1 MRELLRRKD
10 SSVRRGALDVLDSW
24 SGRALTPAAVEAA
37 LDAATVAY
45 PETPGVA
52 GHPDE
57 LWVRLLWLHPSNVP
71 AKDVLRVYGM
81 AGDRVRR
88 ALLHLLALRADDEAL
103 DALVE
108 LLGDERRATQLPTP
122 SYVTLAPVLEHP
134 DSLRLVPALVQ
145 LSTRPGWSWEAAGA
159 LRQMEM
165 DGRLGHA
172 QRRAVVKGVVPVVRT
187 LVDACDRASA
197 VSGER
202 VDVAR
207 TDRERLRVL
216 ASLLAV
222 MPGEESSLALYR
234 MLSSADPKVAAHA
247 AVALVA
253 RSEPVAPERLELV
266 ARDAVARVD
275 LYEGFMAEGVLTEV
289 PELFDDKVSMAEA
302 ELVRW
307 LSAPTEL
314 GRHPDEIEYLG
325 PYTVVTDDGPE
336 VLHLFRFRMR
346 APHWSSNRGW
356 LVGAAGRWAH
366 SVYLAED
373 DCPVDAHVAQ
383 LLDSMATWDAD

>member
-1 MRELLRRKD
+1 VRELLRRKD
-10 SSVRRGALDVLDSW
+10 SSVRREALDVLDSW
-24 SGRALTPAAVEAA
+24 SGRACTPTAVEAA
-37 LDAATVAY
+37 LDSSTLVY
-45 PETPGVA
+45 PEVPGVVA
-52 GHPDE
+52 HPNE
-57 LWVRLLWLHPSNVP
+57 MWVRLLWPHPATVP
-71 AKDVLRVYGM
+71 AREVLRVYGL

-88 ALLHLLALRADDEAL
+88 ALLHLLALRADDDAL
-103 DALVE
+103 EALVE

-122 SYVTLAPVLEHP
+122 SYVTLTPVLEHP
-134 DSLRLVPALVQ
+134 DALRLVPALVE
-145 LSTRPGWSWEAAGA
+145 LSTRPGWAWEAAGA

-172 QRRAVVKGVVPVVRT
+172 QRRAVVAGVVPVVRT
-187 LVDACDRASA
+187 LVDSCDRASA
-197 VSGER
+197 LSGER

-207 TDRERLRVL
+207 ADRERLRVL

-289 PELFDDKVSMAEA
+289 PELFDDKVAMAEA

-314 GRHPDEIEYLG
+314 GRHPDEIEYVG

-336 VLHLFRFRMR
+336 LLHLFRFRMR
-346 APHWSSNRGW
+346 APHWSSPRGW
-356 LVGAAGRWAH
+356 LIGAAGRWAH
-366 SVYLAED
+366 SVYLSED
-373 DCPVDAHVAQ
+373 DCPLDAHVAQ
-383 LLDSMATWDAD
+383 LLDSVATWDTD